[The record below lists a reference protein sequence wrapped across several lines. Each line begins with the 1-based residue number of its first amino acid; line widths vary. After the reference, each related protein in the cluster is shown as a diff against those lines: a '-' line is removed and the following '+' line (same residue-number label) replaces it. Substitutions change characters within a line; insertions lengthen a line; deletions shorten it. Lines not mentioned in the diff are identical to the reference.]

1 MQDEVIQEEK
11 TSISS
16 TTSIVGD
23 IKAEEHFIINGTVK
37 GNIEIRDH
45 NFFLGP
51 KGRLEGKIQAQ
62 NVKIRGH
69 MDGEIK
75 AKGRVEITR
84 EANFSGK
91 IQSKSLA
98 VESGAFLDAVV
109 NMDQKSSKAETLIE
123 KAPEKTTTQSV

>member
-16 TTSIVGD
+16 TTYIVGD
-23 IKAEEHFIINGTVK
+23 IKAEEHFIINGSVK
-37 GNIEIRDH
+37 GNIEIKNH
-45 NFFLGP
+45 NFFLGL
-51 KGRLEGKIQAQ
+51 KGRLKGKIQAQ
-62 NVKIRGH
+62 NVTIRGH

-91 IQSKSLA
+91 IQSKSIS
-98 VESGAFLDAVV
+98 VENGAYFDAIV
-109 NMDQKSSKAETLIE
+109 NLGQKSTNS
-123 KAPEKTTTQSV
+123 PV

>member
-69 MDGEIK
+69 MNGEIK
-75 AKGRVEITR
+75 AKGRVEITK
-84 EANFSGK
+84 EARFSGK
-91 IQSKSLA
+91 IQGKSLA
-98 VESGAFLDAVV
+98 VESGAFIDAVV
-109 NMDQKSSKAETLIE
+109 NMDQKSPVTGTEKDLLDDKAIR
-123 KAPEKTTTQSV
+123 SS

>member
-16 TTSIVGD
+16 TTYIIGD
-23 IKAEEHFIINGTVK
+23 IKAEEHFIINGTLK
-37 GNIEIRDH
+37 GNIEIKDR

-69 MDGEIK
+69 MDGEIN
-75 AKGRVEITR
+75 AKGRVEIAR

-91 IQSKSLA
+91 IQCKSLT
-98 VESGAFLDAVV
+98 VESGAFLDAIIS
-109 NMDQKSSKAETLIE
+109 MDQKSTGTGIE
-123 KAPEKTTTQSV
+123 KELPVDKAVQSR